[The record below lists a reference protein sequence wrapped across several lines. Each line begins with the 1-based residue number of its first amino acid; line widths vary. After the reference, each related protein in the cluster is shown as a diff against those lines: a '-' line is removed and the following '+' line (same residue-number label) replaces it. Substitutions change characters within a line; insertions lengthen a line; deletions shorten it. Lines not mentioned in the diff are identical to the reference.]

1 MDGVPSHHLFRIGDA
16 LLQVGLGNRRLA
28 LWRVGPSHGRD
39 ARDPCC
45 SAGSRASPSKRSL
58 RVPGQQADDVLLV
71 AHSPSIGRRRAP

>member
-1 MDGVPSHHLFRIGDA
+1 MRFC
-16 LLQVGLGNRRLA
+16 RLA
-28 LWRVGPSHGRD
+28 LAIDAWRCGELVPVMAEM

-71 AHSPSIGRRRAP
+71 AHSPSIGRRHAP